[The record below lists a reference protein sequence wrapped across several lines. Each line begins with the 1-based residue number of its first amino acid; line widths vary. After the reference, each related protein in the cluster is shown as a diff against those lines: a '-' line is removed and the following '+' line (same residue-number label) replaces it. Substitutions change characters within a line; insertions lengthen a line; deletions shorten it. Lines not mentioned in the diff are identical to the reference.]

1 MIKCIHKTLKGGYI
15 MKILIVEDDDV
26 KMSMIYWILLDKN
39 IDREWFFSVNS
50 ALDYISEH
58 QNDVSG
64 IILDLGLTTF
74 VDSRDYDDLR
84 GLDLVRE
91 LTRKEI
97 NIPILINSTTEI
109 ELEEIMS
116 NHKNVKGQ
124 SIPRKGENWSQTVEW
139 FLTTLQEGQ

>member
-1 MIKCIHKTLKGGYI
+1 
-15 MKILIVEDDDV
+15 MKILIVEDDNF
-26 KMSMIYWILLDKN
+26 KHSMVYCLLRDKN
-39 IDREWFFSVNS
+39 IDQEWFLSVNS
-50 ALDYISEH
+50 ALNYISEH